1 MAYTTSAKN
10 TLKNQFHCSI
20 QKARDDTLIYV
31 IGMAQNIAHFNGIC
45 NDFRHIYSFIRNY
58 TGPLRLIEL
67 CLRWGRKC
75 VICKNTFC
83 RCKVA
88 SVAPQYKGEVLY
100 GCQKEAS
107 LLPTVK

>member
-58 TGPLRLIEL
+58 TRTAEDD
-67 CLRWGRKC
+67 
-75 VICKNTFC
+75 
-83 RCKVA
+83 
-88 SVAPQYKGEVLY
+88 
-100 GCQKEAS
+100 
-107 LLPTVK
+107 